1 MIRWCTPLVIVLGV
15 LVVASL
21 RLGRHAPRRAV
32 VPETEAS
39 SESEKASTRA
49 PDRNEPPHPAWP
61 RRAPPAKRERTALAR
76 LRGRVLLAPDRGEP
90 EDLGDLEV
98 DAEDGERFVVAE
110 LSPGGHFA
118 FHLPPGRYTL
128 VATSGDLAGMAV
140 GVPARADRE
149 LEIDIPLGPAARIAG
164 TARAPA
170 DAEIMV
176 KATPAG
182 GTRVV
187 LSQPV
192 EGGAFTLRGLIPG
205 RRYDLTFF
213 GDAIRSA
220 TLRSIAAPTDTL
232 EVALTG
238 LPIVRGAIGFLDG
251 ACPVDAVSLHGS
263 GISEDDAPSAEVD
276 GACRFEL
283 TAPEGASEPTVVAT
297 GPGWRLEDS
306 VSLPPQ
312 GDPEPICLN
321 PPCRSDQLEPP
332 GQPLI
337 AF

>member
-1 MIRWCTPLVIVLGV
+1 MIRWCAPLVIVLGI
-15 LVVASL
+15 LLAASL
-21 RLGRHAPRRAV
+21 HLGGHAPRRAV
-32 VPETEAS
+32 VPEAEAS
-39 SESEKASTRA
+39 FESEEPIARA
-49 PDRNEPPHPAWP
+49 LDRSAPPRPAPP
-61 RRAPPAKRERTALAR
+61 RRPPPARRERTALAR
-76 LRGRVLLAPDRGEP
+76 LRGRVLLSSEQGEP
-90 EDLGDLEV
+90 QDLGDLEV
-98 DAEDGERFVVAE
+98 DAEDGDRFVVAE

-128 VATSGDLAGMAV
+128 VATGGDLAGMTV
-140 GVPARADRE
+140 GVPARADQE

-164 TARAPA
+164 TARAPE

-187 LSQPV
+187 LSQPL

-213 GDAIRSA
+213 GDVIRTA
-220 TLRSIAAPTDTL
+220 TLRSIAAPTDAL

-263 GISEDDAPSAEVD
+263 GIAEDDAPSAEVD
-276 GACRFEL
+276 AACRFEL
-283 TAPEGASEPTVVAT
+283 TAPESASEPTVVAT

-312 GDPEPICLN
+312 GDPDPICLN

-332 GQPLI
+332 SQPRI